1 MVKEDIVIQSA
12 NISYLNEIL
21 SIIMDIDDK
30 RNNIMKYN
38 DFEFK
43 HSENSLEEVLNNK
56 NKNEIIFIARHK
68 EKLIGMIN
76 ILFSNPN
83 YIFFVDKFAYV
94 KYLYVEKSELVS
106 EEERKDI
113 SEKLFNI
120 AMEKIKKYGF
130 RYICGDILDGDDD
143 LKELFQIN
151 CMKKYRSRLY
161 KKINDV

>member
-94 KYLYVEKSELVS
+94 KYLYVEKMPYLGGGYLDENWKNFVIYTCRINKLEL
-106 EEERKDI
+106 EEKGYDW
-113 SEKLFNI
+113 
-120 AMEKIKKYGF
+120 IKK
-130 RYICGDILDGDDD
+130 
-143 LKELFQIN
+143 ELGE
-151 CMKKYRSRLY
+151 
-161 KKINDV
+161 